1 MAKDF
6 GESTP
11 GSRQDFNPPTPQP
24 GEIWEVS
31 RWVRSPLKFSKEEQQ
46 QLYSEAARRFL
57 EAKSPPRYVTIV
69 SEPDPPLDSEAEWQV
84 VSVMVMSG
92 ETNFL
97 SDVDLLI
104 PQAISGVGQD
114 LLAETWQVLPMLTCN
129 LLQPVGRRLSRE
141 IYDVL
146 MNVGDYY
153 LGLVDAAPS
162 PQEIQ
167 ALGLKIAPISTSNQ
181 PEIQAFHRHEE
192 AWSDI
197 LRIPLAAYRAY
208 LKGMKL
214 TDTILNQAI
223 QIERDLSVEIK
234 SAEDF
239 QI

>member
-1 MAKDF
+1 MEKDF

-11 GSRQDFNPPTPQP
+11 PSMQEFNPPTPQP
-24 GEIWEVS
+24 GEIWELS
-31 RWVRSPLKFSKEEQQ
+31 RYLRSPLEFSKEEQQ

-57 EAKSPPRYVTIV
+57 EGKSPPRYVTIV
-69 SEPDPPLDSEAEWQV
+69 NEPDPLPDPEAEWQV
-84 VSVMVMSG
+84 VSVMLMSP

-104 PQAISGVGQD
+104 PQEISGVGQD
-114 LLAETWQVLPMLTCN
+114 LLAETWHVLPMLTCN
-129 LLQPVGRRLSRE
+129 LLQRVGRRLSRE

-153 LGLVDAAPS
+153 LGLVDAPQS
-162 PQEIQ
+162 PPEIQ
-167 ALGLKIAPISTSNQ
+167 ALGLTMAPILTSKQ
-181 PEIQAFHRHEE
+181 LEIQAFHRQEI

-197 LRIPLAAYRAY
+197 LTVPLAAYRAY

-214 TDTILNQAI
+214 TETILNEAI
-223 QIERDLSVEIK
+223 QIQRDVSVGTK
-234 SAEDF
+234 SADDC

>member
-1 MAKDF
+1 MVKKPGFFAARQLGIINTTGYTMMPSSVNTNKQPVAETSIILIWSEKSMAKDF

-92 ETNFL
+92 VTNFL

-114 LLAETWQVLPMLTCN
+114 
-129 LLQPVGRRLSRE
+129 
-141 IYDVL
+141 
-146 MNVGDYY
+146 
-153 LGLVDAAPS
+153 
-162 PQEIQ
+162 
-167 ALGLKIAPISTSNQ
+167 
-181 PEIQAFHRHEE
+181 
-192 AWSDI
+192 
-197 LRIPLAAYRAY
+197 
-208 LKGMKL
+208 
-214 TDTILNQAI
+214 
-223 QIERDLSVEIK
+223 
-234 SAEDF
+234 
-239 QI
+239 